1 MPATTAPPT
10 RIRFIRPFTK
20 RVVNPITRR
29 FAGRLPGF
37 AILTHVG
44 RASGRVYHTPINVF
58 RRGDHYLFAL
68 TYGSNVDWVKN
79 VVAAGGCDMQTR
91 GRHVKLVEP
100 EVVVDPELRDL
111 PLPLR
116 GSLGRLN
123 RVTQIMRMRAVGS

>member
-1 MPATTAPPT
+1 MCQPQPQQHESRPPRRGGALPAEQTGSLDG
-10 RIRFIRPFTK
+10 FG
-20 RVVNPITRR
+20 
-29 FAGRLPGF
+29 AG
-37 AILTHVG
+37 THVG

-100 EVVVDPELRDL
+100 EVVADPATCRCRCVALSVASTASRRSCACA
-111 PLPLR
+111 PW
-116 GSLGRLN
+116 
-123 RVTQIMRMRAVGS
+123 